1 MVWLSLHSK
10 EYMYFYQYLDT
21 SKMVWKTRHFG
32 ARKLIFIIPSIYV
45 WYDLFFF
52 HFALRSV
59 ALSQCQWC
67 LECQTRH
74 IVNFLQSLHQGV
86 EITLF
91 SSMFLKETVKQMLV
105 HDSQSQFKNFWFV
118 GVIRPSLFSPSVP
131 VNSPISKQIHVF
143 GAKQESG
150 MNIVLL
156 TFWKKILPITK
167 HSNLMWKQVVNKL
180 QLSFQ
185 YVSNIHL
192 LTTMIVKKSVYS
204 VVTFDPCFKPEV
216 WPFKLNLFSIT
227 VNSPRN
233 ALLGFSWSVHIVGML
248 SYPRNFPPT
257 ICTLI
262 GYIRN
267 TWHLKGVTWDDS
279 QWWFLVQ
286 HIVTTLLWH
295 CFE

>member
-1 MVWLSLHSK
+1 
-10 EYMYFYQYLDT
+10 
-21 SKMVWKTRHFG
+21 MVWKTRHFG